1 MVLRVLQWRGPRRL
15 LLAATLVCLL
25 SPARLLPALQAGK
38 AEENVFDDRTAAQL
52 VNQIADALV
61 ARNQKKM
68 LEAFDVARMTDGPV
82 FRQQL
87 SSFFAQTG
95 SIRVHFNLVEAT
107 MEKGQGVARVDA
119 EMEASLRDDSLTPV
133 RKQARL
139 RFVAEK
145 SAVGWKFIGVE
156 PRTFFSTTQ
165 P

>member
-1 MVLRVLQWRGPRRL
+1 MAPRTFRWRGSRASV
-15 LLAATLVCLL
+15 LAATLIWLL
-25 SPARLLPALQAGK
+25 SPTGLLPAWQTAK
-38 AEENVFDDRTAAQL
+38 PEESVFDDRTAAQL
-52 VNQIADALV
+52 VNQIAGALV
-61 ARNQKKM
+61 GRNQKKM
-68 LEAFDVARMTDGPV
+68 LDAFDVARMTDGAR

-95 SIRVHFNLVEAT
+95 AIRVHFNLVEAG
-107 MEKGQGVARVDA
+107 MENGRGLANVDA

-145 SAVGWKFIGVE
+145 SAGGWKFTGVE
-156 PRTFFSTTQ
+156 PRSFFSTT